1 MQKINSQGRKVQLLD
16 MKLMDIQY
24 QVQTRQSVL
33 FKFIVTLYSLVSYLE
48 WLVFL
53 RKINEFLYFIFHFM
67 PK

>member
-1 MQKINSQGRKVQLLD
+1 MQKMDSQGRKVQLLD